1 MTGKYFQTDKNGHFF
16 FTQLSVSYPETEI
29 SRPGA
34 KKLSAMHEHGGE
46 LNCYDKTGN
55 YMPGVKVAILP
66 REAP

>member
-1 MTGKYFQTDKNGHFF
+1 MDIF

-46 LNCYDKTGN
+46 LNCCDKTGN

-66 REAP
+66 RGAP

>member
-1 MTGKYFQTDKNGHFF
+1 MDIF

-29 SRPGA
+29 SRPGGK

-55 YMPGVKVAILP
+55 YMLGVKVAILS
-66 REAP
+66 RGAP